1 MTFFITGIS
10 TEVGKTIAS
19 AIVVQALEAD
29 YWKPIQAGELNNSDT
44 MKVQSLVSCKG
55 ITFFPNSYSLQHPV
69 SPHLSAQMENIDICL
84 AHIIRPKT
92 NKPLVIEGA
101 GGLLVPIN
109 QHQTIA
115 DLIIPTDKVIV
126 VSRHYLGSINHTMLT
141 IEALKLRN
149 QSVAGIIFSG
159 KENTSTEQWI
169 AENTQIPI
177 LGRIDEEEYF
187 DKEIINNYAKIFAPK
202 LLHIQN

>member
-1 MTFFITGIS
+1 
-10 TEVGKTIAS
+10 
-19 AIVVQALEAD
+19 
-29 YWKPIQAGELNNSDT
+29 

-169 AENTQIPI
+169 TENTQIPI
-177 LGRIDEEEYF
+177 LGRIDEQEYF